1 MPVEAGGFGSGD
13 PRISRRPKP
22 GNRSR
27 SKPVVRTSAT
37 YLSAGR
43 TDGSCLGR
51 RTSVACE
58 DRTNLRIALFL
69 ARGAVSNPAAH
80 QRPASGFHAFEPL
93 AGGPQPQCGRE
104 APSVAEAI
112 IDVSDLSGSPSGYEN
127 HAWSQHS
134 VATPVARS
142 ISAIGR
148 GLADSPAKTP
158 CRALRNCCS
167 SVRKMWTV
175 TAVSDSATGFR
186 SPADAMMLRIL
197 NQGLPLHFEC
207 Y

>member
-1 MPVEAGGFGSGD
+1 MILGFRGDQSLAIDREASPSFGRRRRICRPAEQADHVSGAGRAWPAKIAPTLESPCSWRAVLSPIR
-13 PRISRRPKP
+13 PRINDRPADFTHLS
-22 GNRSR
+22 RSR
-27 SKPVVRTSAT
+27 G
-37 YLSAGR
+37 GR
-43 TDGSCLGR
+43 
-51 RTSVACE
+51 
-58 DRTNLRIALFL
+58 NL
-69 ARGAVSNPAAH
+69 NAA
-80 QRPASGFHAFEPL
+80 
-93 AGGPQPQCGRE
+93 RE

-148 GLADSPAKTP
+148 GSADSPAKTP

-167 SVRKMWTV
+167 SVRKNWTV

>member
-1 MPVEAGGFGSGD
+1 MKVGSMPVEAGGFGSGD

-93 AGGPQPQCGRE
+93 AGGPQPQCGPGGPFGRRGHHRCFRPIGVPE
-104 APSVAEAI
+104 WIWESRMVAA
-112 IDVSDLSGSPSGYEN
+112 
-127 HAWSQHS
+127 
-134 VATPVARS
+134 
-142 ISAIGR
+142 
-148 GLADSPAKTP
+148 
-158 CRALRNCCS
+158 
-167 SVRKMWTV
+167 
-175 TAVSDSATGFR
+175 
-186 SPADAMMLRIL
+186 
-197 NQGLPLHFEC
+197 
-207 Y
+207 